1 MNGHVRK
8 RSGYWRIILELGD
21 QAGRRCPVCVD
32 RSGRSRCHWADED
45 LPDACP
51 SCGGELEDL
60 TARRQEMLP
69 GKYSNKKVAEK
80 AMHDAIRER
89 EQGDYV
95 PPTDLTVRQYLEDHW
110 LPALGA
116 EELAPATIEAYK
128 LHVRRILPYLGN
140 LELQKLGRGDVA
152 RMAARLAEEDSKHTS
167 KPLSPQ
173 SRRAILVAL
182 HRSLGDAMKAGLIRM
197 NPAAGVKRPRV
208 TRPEMHV
215 WTREELSAFLRATR
229 DDRLGPL
236 WHLLAMSGLR
246 RGEALGLKW
255 SDVDLEAGH
264 LAIQRQRVLK
274 GYEVQERPQTKTRKG
289 RPVSIDVGT
298 VAALRRQSERQLAD
312 ADEWGD
318 AWQVTGHVFTRE
330 DGSPWHPDRVRKLFE
345 QRLKTVDVPRIRMH
359 DLRHTWATLA
369 LRAGVNP
376 KVVQE
381 RLGHANIA
389 ITMDIYSHVLPD
401 LQESAAELVAALVD
415 AAGEDAEAAE
425 QAPGIKGGRKE
436 DERRS

>member
-1 MNGHVRK
+1 
-8 RSGYWRIILELGD
+8 
-21 QAGRRCPVCVD
+21 
-32 RSGRSRCHWADED
+32 
-45 LPDACP
+45 
-51 SCGGELEDL
+51 
-60 TARRQEMLP
+60 
-69 GKYSNKKVAEK
+69 
-80 AMHDAIRER
+80 
-89 EQGDYV
+89 
-95 PPTDLTVRQYLEDHW
+95 
-110 LPALGA
+110 
-116 EELAPATIEAYK
+116 
-128 LHVRRILPYLGN
+128 
-140 LELQKLGRGDVA
+140 
-152 RMAARLAEEDSKHTS
+152 MASKLAEEDSKHTGR
-167 KPLSPQ
+167 PLSPQ

-182 HRSLGDAMKAGLIRM
+182 HRALGDAIRAGLIRT

-215 WTREELSAFLRATR
+215 WTREELAAFLRETR
-229 DDRLGPL
+229 NKQPGPL

-255 SDVDLEAGH
+255 SDVDLKAGR

-289 RPVSIDVGT
+289 RPVSIDAGT

-312 ADEWGD
+312 SDEWGD
-318 AWQVTGHVFTRE
+318 AWQATGHVFTRE

-345 QRLKTVDVPRIRMH
+345 QRLNTADVPRIRMH

-415 AAGEDAEAAE
+415 AAGEDAETAE
-425 QAPGIKGGRKE
+425 QAPGIEGGRKE
-436 DERRS
+436 DERRW